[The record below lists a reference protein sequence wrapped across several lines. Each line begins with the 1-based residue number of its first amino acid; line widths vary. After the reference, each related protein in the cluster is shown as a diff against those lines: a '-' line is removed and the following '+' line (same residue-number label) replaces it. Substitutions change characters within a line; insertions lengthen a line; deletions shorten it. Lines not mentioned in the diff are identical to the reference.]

1 LPQQPIIETS
11 LRKNILIGHAGKTA
25 PTQKSTREAGKHLST
40 KSGIKERHMEISN
53 NNPVS
58 NQVQGLEATTK
69 ASEVK
74 REEGEVKEQTASQTE
89 ENPDYRLSLSEEAKQ
104 ATAEFA
110 APSVEGQAADGAK
123 LSDEEAVQ
131 LAQQTSAQL
140 AQTDAS
146 ISNQAIQQAIDLFT

>member
-1 LPQQPIIETS
+1 
-11 LRKNILIGHAGKTA
+11 
-25 PTQKSTREAGKHLST
+25 
-40 KSGIKERHMEISN
+40 MEISN

-58 NQVQGLEATTK
+58 NQVQGLEAAPK

-74 REEGEVKEQTASQTE
+74 REEAQVKEQAAPQTE
-89 ENPDYRLSLSEEAKQ
+89 DNPDYRISLSEEAKL
-104 ATAEFA
+104 AVSEFA
-110 APSVEGQAADGAK
+110 APSVDGQATGEAM

-140 AQTDAS
+140 AQTDTS

>member
-1 LPQQPIIETS
+1 
-11 LRKNILIGHAGKTA
+11 
-25 PTQKSTREAGKHLST
+25 
-40 KSGIKERHMEISN
+40 MEISN

-58 NQVQGLEATTK
+58 NQVQGLEATTR

-74 REEGEVKEQTASQTE
+74 REEGEVKEQATTQTE

-110 APSVEGQAADGAK
+110 APSVDGQATDGAK

-140 AQTDAS
+140 AQTDTS

>member
-1 LPQQPIIETS
+1 
-11 LRKNILIGHAGKTA
+11 
-25 PTQKSTREAGKHLST
+25 
-40 KSGIKERHMEISN
+40 MEISN

-74 REEGEVKEQTASQTE
+74 RDEEEVKEQAAPQTE

-104 ATAEFA
+104 ATTEFA
-110 APSVEGQAADGAK
+110 APSVDGQAADGAK

-131 LAQQTSAQL
+131 LAQQASAQI

-146 ISNQAIQQAIDLFT
+146 ISNQAIQRAVDLFT